1 MRRPLSPAAE
11 MIIGAISTI
20 VLNVGIAI
28 AFIVIGM
35 LSASV
40 YPPLFSIA
48 FVAPFV
54 GLVQLA
60 YILPICIYLQRRG
73 RANWMKGI
81 IIGACITVLLN
92 GGCWILLG
100 GGGMIG

>member
-1 MRRPLSPAAE
+1 MRRPFSPTVQ
-11 MIIGAISTI
+11 MIIGAISTLL
-20 VLNVGIAI
+20 LNAGVAI

-40 YPPLFSIA
+40 YAPLFSIA
-48 FVAPFV
+48 FVALFIS
-54 GLVQLA
+54 LAQLA
-60 YILPICIYLQRRG
+60 YILPICIYLHRKGQS
-73 RANWMKGI
+73 NWMKGI
-81 IIGACITVLLN
+81 IVGACITVLLN